1 MKKLLMIAAL
11 ATLGATAMA
20 VPPTLQ
26 PPVTTG
32 NTGDSSSTEV
42 RITANVVQGIAVNE
56 ASPIDFGNLARGMY
70 DGVVNQNIPGKVHVK
85 GGAGQSV
92 NLKLNT
98 KTTNLTWTGANG
110 TVDTN
115 AGNATKDTIDTVTV
129 HGLETTDKKF
139 VLDNNGELTQILT
152 ASFTAGSTQDTD
164 NLGPKQKLGSYV
176 GTVVVKA
183 EKTTP

>member
-1 MKKLLMIAAL
+1 MKKLSMIAVL
-11 ATLGATAMA
+11 ATLATTAMA
-20 VPPTLQ
+20 VPPNLQ
-26 PPVTTG
+26 PPITTG

-70 DGVVNQNIPGKVHVK
+70 TGIVSQNIPGKVHVK
-85 GGAGQSV
+85 GGAGQNV

-110 TVDTN
+110 TVDAKN
-115 AGNATKDTIDTVTV
+115 DATKETINDVKV
-129 HGLETTDKKF
+129 HGLDTVDKKF

-152 ASFTAGSTQDTD
+152 ASFTAGNTQDTD

-183 EKTTP
+183 EKTNP

>member
-20 VPPTLQ
+20 VPPNMQ

-56 ASPIDFGNLARGMY
+56 TSPIDFGNLARGMY
-70 DGVVNQNIPGKVHVK
+70 AGTVNQNIPGKVHVK
-85 GGAGQSV
+85 GGASQQVDLS
-92 NLKLNT
+92 LNKT
-98 KTTNLTWTGANG
+98 TTNLTWTGANG
-110 TVDTN
+110 TVDTTPDAN
-115 AGNATKDTIDTVTV
+115 KDTIENVSIYGLDTN
-129 HGLETTDKKF
+129 KKTF
-139 VLDNNGELTQILT
+139 TLDANGDLTQILT
-152 ASFTAGSTQDTD
+152 ASFTAGKTDTD

-176 GTVVVKA
+176 GTILVTATK
-183 EKTTP
+183 K